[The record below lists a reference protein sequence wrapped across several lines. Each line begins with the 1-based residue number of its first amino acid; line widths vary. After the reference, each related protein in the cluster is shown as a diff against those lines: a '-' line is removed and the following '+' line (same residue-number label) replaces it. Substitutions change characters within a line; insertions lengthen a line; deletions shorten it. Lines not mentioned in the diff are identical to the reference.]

1 MIFNRLFSAYLTKKH
16 FLTEEHAKAQCAKSD
31 STGMPMYLDLVQE
44 KVLEEETVY
53 RALADFAGMEY
64 RFCQLHQINLPFVK
78 RFPQELL
85 SEYGGIPLE
94 ECDGCLTVL
103 VSDPL
108 RTEEFGEL
116 LSYGYSE
123 LRFVLGPL
131 SQMKRILN
139 YTNNRLQ
146 QDMVLTDCNDGEEAR
161 DEVMREEAPLDA
173 PIIKLCDSIV
183 KDAIHRGASDIHI
196 EPFLQGVVVRFRVDG
211 RLNRIEELSTHLYP
225 ALLARYKIMANLN
238 IAEHRLPQDG
248 KISMEV
254 SGVPYDFR
262 VSTMP
267 AVHGEK
273 LVIRIYNRNFRSGDL
288 ASLGFSQPQREL
300 VMSMLTR
307 PHGIILLTGP
317 TGSGKSTTLYTFLR
331 YLNREDVNI
340 MTVEDPV
347 ENLIDGINQVQVNPK
362 ANLTFATALR
372 SFLRQDP
379 DIIMLGEI
387 RDEETAQIATRA
399 AVTGHLVLS
408 SIHTNDAGSVIA
420 RLINMGVPKYL
431 VADALLGAISQ
442 RLVRK
447 LCPKCK
453 RPKITDAAE
462 LKLLGL
468 SAPCRIFEPVGCSY
482 CGNTGYLGRV
492 GVFEMMLMND
502 EIHELILSDRFS
514 GNQITAVI
522 ARNTG
527 TVLDRIRERVLA
539 GETGLEEYARMMEP
553 DGSISH

>member
-1 MIFNRLFSAYLTKKH
+1 MIFNRLFAAYLTENH
-16 FLTEEHAKAQCAKSD
+16 FLTEALAQAQCAKAEASGALMHR
-31 STGMPMYLDLVQE
+31 TLLKERVM
-44 KVLEEETVY
+44 EEETVY
-53 RALADFAGMEY
+53 RALADFLGMEY
-64 RFCQLHQINLPFVK
+64 RFCQPSQIPLSFVK
-78 RFPQELL
+78 QFPQELL
-85 SEYGGIPLE
+85 SECGGIPLE
-94 ECDGCLTVL
+94 QSGGRLTVL
-103 VSDPL
+103 LSDPF

-116 LSYGYSE
+116 LSYGCSE
-123 LRFVLGPL
+123 LRFAICPP

-146 QDMVLTDCNDGEEAR
+146 QALVLTDCNDGEDAQ
-161 DEVMREEAPLDA
+161 DEVPSEAPIDA
-173 PIIKLCDSIV
+173 PIIKLCDSIM

-196 EPFLQGVVVRFRVDG
+196 EPFLQKVVLRFRIDG
-211 RLNRIEELSTHLYP
+211 RLNRIDELSTHLYP
-225 ALLARYKIMANLN
+225 ALLARYKIMAKLN

-254 SGVPYDFR
+254 GGVPYDFR

-267 AVHGEK
+267 DVHGEK

-288 ASLGFSQPQREL
+288 ASLGFSQMQREL
-300 VMSMLTR
+300 VMRMLTR

-347 ENLIDGINQVQVNPK
+347 ENLIEGVNQVQVNPK

-379 DIIMLGEI
+379 DIMMIGEI

-399 AVTGHLVLS
+399 AITGHLVLS

-453 RPKITDAAE
+453 RPKNTDE
-462 LKLLGL
+462 KERRLLKL
-468 SAPCRIFEPVGCSY
+468 SAPCRIFEPVGCAY
-482 CGNTGYLGRV
+482 CNNTGYLGRV
-492 GVFEMMLMND
+492 GVFEMMVMND
-502 EIHELILSDRFS
+502 EIHEIILSDGFS
-514 GNQITAVI
+514 GDRIAAVI
-522 ARNTG
+522 AHNTG
-527 TVLDRIRERVLA
+527 TMSDHARERVLA
-539 GETGLEEYARMMEP
+539 GETGLEEYERMMEP
-553 DGSISH
+553 DGSVAH

>member
-1 MIFNRLFSAYLTKKH
+1 MILNRLFSAYLTREH
-16 FLTEEHAKAQCAKSD
+16 YLTEEHAKAQCAKSD
-31 STGMPMYLDLVQE
+31 GAGTPMYLDLVRE
-44 KVLEEETVY
+44 RVLEEETAY
-53 RALADFAGMEY
+53 RALADFLGMEY
-64 RFCQLHQINLPFVK
+64 RFCQLSQINLSFVK

-94 ECDGCLTVL
+94 QTEGCLTVL
-103 VSDPL
+103 LSDPF

-116 LSYGYSE
+116 LAYGCSE

-146 QDMVLTDCNDGEEAR
+146 QDMVLTDCNDGEGGTDEAQQ
-161 DEVMREEAPLDA
+161 EAPIDA

-196 EPFLQGVVVRFRVDG
+196 EPFLQRVVLRFRIDG
-211 RLNRIEELSTHLYP
+211 RLNRIEELSAHLYP

-254 SGVPYDFR
+254 GGVPYDFR

-273 LVIRIYNRNFRSGDL
+273 LVLRIYNRNFRSGNI
-288 ASLGFSQPQREL
+288 ASLGFSQAQRESVL
-300 VMSMLTR
+300 RMLTR
-307 PHGIILLTGP
+307 PHGIILVTGP

-331 YLNREDVNI
+331 HLNREDVNI

-399 AVTGHLVLS
+399 AITGHLVLS
-408 SIHTNDAGSVIA
+408 TIHTNDAGSVIA

-431 VADALLGAISQ
+431 VADAVLGAISQ

-453 RPKITDAAE
+453 RPKMTDAAE
-462 LKLLGL
+462 CKLLNL
-468 SAPCRIFEPVGCSY
+468 SEPHRIFEPVGCSY
-482 CGNTGYLGRV
+482 CNNTGYLGRV
-492 GVFEMMLMND
+492 GVFEMMLMN
-502 EIHELILSDRFS
+502 EELHEMILSDRFS
-514 GNQITAVI
+514 GNQIAAVI

-527 TVLDRIRERVLA
+527 TVLDHTRERVLA
-539 GETGLEEYARMMEP
+539 GETGMEEYARLMES
-553 DGSISH
+553 DDSISH